1 MSNAETL
8 CRDNSLSLS
17 RRAETTGDEHVDNR
31 GETCVQCYRVF
42 TAGSKL

>member
-8 CRDNSLSLS
+8 CRDKSLSLE

-31 GETCVQCYRVF
+31 GDVCAVLQGVYCW
-42 TAGSKL
+42 